1 MSQKQGNYSPKKV
14 HGHGSGPAHKVP
26 EVTEQPKIGQSIIRK
41 RKNTVPTQEGEN
53 NAKRVQLPSHQKA
66 SHASE
71 KQKQRASATNK
82 ITGSTSNSTI
92 IAAPAPPKTIIEY
105 KTLDMNNLK
114 CGDLVLALRHYAPD
128 KTQIF
133 HWFIYIHLGDSIGG
147 RIIHAT
153 LQKISKNKDD
163 SSYWMFEARGYN
175 GLSLDNAILAYAR
188 LIGNIPGL
196 NASDYPLFE
205 QAIKTG
211 APVPFIQEN
220 DLLNPNF
227 GCRTWALSFIDYVRK
242 EKRLTLPYSIR
253 QLEKEMKEKGSAQ
266 AEKAKAKA
274 QSTTSTEKD
283 RKYTFPGYRPLLEYV
298 VATTA

>member
-1 MSQKQGNYSPKKV
+1 MSQKQGNHSTKKV
-14 HGHGSGPAHKVP
+14 HGHGSGPAHKVS
-26 EVTEQPKIGQSIIRK
+26 EVTEQPKIGQTIIKK
-41 RKNTVPTQEGEN
+41 RKNTVPVQEGEN
-53 NAKRVQLPSHQKA
+53 NAKKSQPPNNQKA
-66 SHASE
+66 SQAPE

-82 ITGSTSNSTI
+82 RTGSTSNSTI
-92 IAAPAPPKTIIEY
+92 GAASAPPKTIIEY

-128 KTQIF
+128 ETRLF
-133 HWFIYIHLGDSIGG
+133 HWFIYIHLGDSTGG
-147 RIIHAT
+147 RIVHAT
-153 LQKISKNKDD
+153 LRKFSKNKDD
-163 SSYWMFEARGYN
+163 SSYWMFESRDYN

-188 LIGNIPGL
+188 LIGNISGL

-205 QAIKTG
+205 RAIKMEV
-211 APVPFIQEN
+211 PVPFIQEG
-220 DLLNPNF
+220 DSSNPNF
-227 GCRTWALSFIDYVRK
+227 SCRTWALSFIDYVRK

>member
-26 EVTEQPKIGQSIIRK
+26 EVTEQPKIGQSKIRK
-41 RKNTVPTQEGEN
+41 RKNTVPVQKGEN
-53 NAKRVQLPSHQKA
+53 NAKKSQLPNNQKA

-71 KQKQRASATNK
+71 KQKQRTSTTNN

-92 IAAPAPPKTIIEY
+92 IAAPAPPKSTIEY

-128 KTQIF
+128 ETRLF

-163 SSYWMFEARGYN
+163 SSYWMFESRGYN

-188 LIGNIPGL
+188 LIGNISGL
-196 NASDYPLFE
+196 NASNFPNFE
-205 QAIKTG
+205 RAVETEV
-211 APVPFIQEN
+211 PVPFIQRDESP
-220 DLLNPNF
+220 NPKF
-227 GCRTWALSFIDYVRK
+227 TCRIWALSFIRFARK
-242 EKRLTLPYSIR
+242 GGHATLPYTVG
-253 QLEKEMKEKGSAQ
+253 QLESEMKQKACSQ
-266 AEKAKAKA
+266 AEKALAKCKPCL
-274 QSTTSTEKD
+274 TPKGMIC
-283 RKYTFPGYRPLLEYV
+283 TFHGYKPLLEYV
-298 VATTA
+298 VITTIA